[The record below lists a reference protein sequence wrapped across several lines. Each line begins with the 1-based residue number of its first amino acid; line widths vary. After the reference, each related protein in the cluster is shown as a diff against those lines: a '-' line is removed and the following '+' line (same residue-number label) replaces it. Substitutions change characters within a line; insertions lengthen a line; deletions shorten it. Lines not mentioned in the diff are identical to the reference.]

1 MSSVLQSVTAGAT
14 RNAEQCLE
22 IRGGSMESSNEVHE
36 AADELPTVTVDFG
49 TADGSAT
56 WFVESGI
63 DAVAETLTPMLGPP
77 HSQQC

>member
-1 MSSVLQSVTAGAT
+1 
-14 RNAEQCLE
+14 
-22 IRGGSMESSNEVHE
+22 MESSNEVHQ
-36 AADELPTVTVDFG
+36 AADEIPTVTLDFG

-63 DAVAETLTPMLGPP
+63 DAVAETLTAILGPP